1 MTCNNCHSPDCKV
14 EAAARDEREA
24 YDWLQSYGGKIAGDN
39 WKAASEAE
47 AQAQSDC
54 AHRAA
59 YSSQHAAWA
68 TRMAAIEARQD
79 RIEAMLIAKGY
90 EL

>member
-1 MTCNNCHSPDCKV
+1 MTCRNCKDPDCNV
-14 EAAARDEREA
+14 DAAGRIEREA
-24 YDWLQSYGGKIAGDN
+24 YDWLKSYGGKIAGDN

-54 AHRAA
+54 DHRAA
-59 YSSQHAAWA
+59 YRYNADTLA
-68 TRMAAIEARQD
+68 RLAAIEARQD

-90 EL
+90 EP

>member
-1 MTCNNCHSPDCKV
+1 MTCQHCKDPDCKA
-14 EAAARDEREA
+14 EAAGRIEREA
-24 YDWLQSYGGKIAGDN
+24 YDWLKSYGGKIASAN
-39 WKAASEAE
+39 WEDARKAEE
-47 AQAQSDC
+47 QAQSDC

-59 YSSQHAAWA
+59 YRYNADTLA
-68 TRMAAIEARQD
+68 RLDAIEARQD

>member
-1 MTCNNCHSPDCKV
+1 MSCNNCHDLDCKV
-14 EAAARDEREA
+14 EAAAQAEREA
-24 YDWLQSYGGKIAGDN
+24 YDWLKSYGGKIAGDK

-59 YSSQHAAWA
+59 YRYNADTLA
-68 TRMAAIEARQD
+68 RLAAIEARQD
-79 RIEAMLIAKGY
+79 RIEAKLIAKGY
-90 EL
+90 KP

>member
-14 EAAARDEREA
+14 
-24 YDWLQSYGGKIAGDN
+24 
-39 WKAASEAE
+39 AE
-47 AQAQSDC
+47 AQRREIAELESDSNAIAWLKAEQDLIDAQSDC

-59 YSSQHAAWA
+59 HPVTDWNA
-68 TRMAAIEARQD
+68 RIGAIEARQD

>member
-1 MTCNNCHSPDCKV
+1 MTCRNCKDPDCKA
-14 EAAARDEREA
+14 EAAGRVEREA
-24 YDWLQSYGGKIAGDN
+24 YDWLKSYGGKIASDN

-59 YSSQHAAWA
+59 HRLNTDTLA
-68 TRMAAIEARQD
+68 RLAAIEARQD